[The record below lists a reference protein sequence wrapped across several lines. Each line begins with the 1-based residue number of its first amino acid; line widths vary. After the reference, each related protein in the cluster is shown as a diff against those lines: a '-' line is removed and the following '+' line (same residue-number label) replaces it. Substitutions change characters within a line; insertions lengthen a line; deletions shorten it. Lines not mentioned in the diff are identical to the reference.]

1 MDPIEDVAEDIRD
14 SSSEEEPDLEISDT
28 DEPEFDQYVKQILKE
43 RGLWP
48 AQGLRLNCPPSDGQ
62 SKSCQ
67 PERGCCARKVL
78 TAERDFREQKC
89 QLQEELEARG
99 QVVLFLPKFHC
110 ELTPIELYWC
120 QAKWYCRKT
129 AIILSAGCVTP
140 SPKVWH
146 RSILGYWNKVYRIID
161 AYQAG
166 ANYGTA
172 DFKNRVY
179 KSHRRIEYKSKW

>member
-1 MDPIEDVAEDIRD
+1 LDLIEDVAEDIRD

-48 AQGLRLNCPPSDGQ
+48 AQGQRLNCPLSDGQ

-67 PERGCCARKVL
+67 PEGGCCARKVL

-110 ELTPIELYWC
+110 ELAPSNPTG
-120 QAKWYCRKT
+120 ARRNSTVVKT

-140 SPKVWH
+140 SDLTHVLTV
-146 RSILGYWNKVYRIID
+146 LG
-161 AYQAG
+161 
-166 ANYGTA
+166 
-172 DFKNRVY
+172 
-179 KSHRRIEYKSKW
+179 